1 VRPLNIELELERIPA
16 FIRRQTEQAGLPN
29 LVVGLSGGID
39 SSLAAALGVIAVG
52 AEHVLGVMLPYR
64 ESHPDSLAHAQEVA
78 AHLGINHRVIDISPM
93 VDAYFAANEP
103 DADPLRRGNRKARER
118 MCVLFDLSA
127 KHRALV
133 VGTGNKSELLWAM
146 LPSTATAPAPL
157 SPSATCT
164 RPRCMPWRGAS
175 ACRRALFTK
184 APTADLW
191 HGQTDEDRWALPTPG
206 WTKYST
212 ISSICAR
219 RIPPGFPPP
228 NWTKCAA
235 CRPLGVQ
242 ATSAAHG
249 GVNTLQGKSTCRPR
263 WCE

>member
-1 VRPLNIELELERIPA
+1 MRPLNIELELERIPA

-133 VGTGNKSELLWAM
+133 VGTGNKSELLVGYVTQHGDGACAFEPIGHLYKTEVYALARRLC
-146 LPSTATAPAPL
+146 LPQSVI
-157 SPSATCT
+157 
-164 RPRCMPWRGAS
+164 
-175 ACRRALFTK
+175 TK

-191 HGQTDEDRWALPTPG
+191 HGQTDEDEMGIT
-206 WTKYST
+206 Y
-212 ISSICAR
+212 AR
-219 RIPPGFPPP
+219 LDEILYHLVDLREENPAGF
-228 NWTKCAA
+228 
-235 CRPLGVQ
+235 
-242 ATSAAHG
+242 SAAELDKVRGMVARSEFKRHLPPT
-249 GVNTLQGKSTCRPR
+249 VV
-263 WCE
+263 